1 MPDIERRASATWT
14 GDLQKGSGTASVP
27 SGALKDVKIS
37 VGSRFGNE
45 TGSNPEELI
54 AAAHAS
60 CFSMQLSALLSQE
73 GHPPQTIR
81 TNVTLS
87 MRPVAGG
94 FQIFKIHL
102 DTEGKVPG
110 IDETAFRAAAEKA
123 KEICPVSGL
132 LKPGLEA
139 LTLNAKL
146 VS

>member
-1 MPDIERRASATWT
+1 MADIERRASAIWT
-14 GDLQKGSGTASVP
+14 GDLQKGSGPASVT

-45 TGSNPEELI
+45 SGSNPEELI
-54 AAAHAS
+54 AAAHGA
-60 CFSMQLSALLSQE
+60 CFSMQLSGVLSQE
-73 GHPPQTIR
+73 GHPPESIH

-94 FQIFKIHL
+94 FKIFKIHL

-132 LKPGLEA
+132 LKPGLEV
-139 LTLNAKL
+139 LTVNAKL
-146 VS
+146 AA